1 MGGLF
6 QLVPSSLTLSPAC
19 NLKPSASLDSPFF
32 DWHVR
37 LLREQLG
44 RRTLVWPRYLCRLHS
59 CSLPSLSKE
68 LRSLP

>member
-32 DWHVR
+32 GKFGV
-37 LLREQLG
+37 G
-44 RRTLVWPRYLCRLHS
+44 S
-59 CSLPSLSKE
+59 
-68 LRSLP
+68 